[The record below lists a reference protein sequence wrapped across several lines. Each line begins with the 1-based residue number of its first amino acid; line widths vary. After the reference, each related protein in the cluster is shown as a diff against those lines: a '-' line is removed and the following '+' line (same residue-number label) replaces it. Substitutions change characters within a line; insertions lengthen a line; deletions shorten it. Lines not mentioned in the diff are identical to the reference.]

1 MTAMFST
8 DSKLYQ
14 FPPEFVLKNRR
25 EFYLSQKENT
35 ESISKWL
42 YRIGNCIKDCDFGA
56 ISNFLLIDKFFCELG
71 DEDIRKFQ
79 NDATW
84 SLEQL
89 YKAAD
94 EQLTHPKDES
104 SSPIDDILEIN
115 VNVVS

>member
-35 ESISKWL
+35 ESISEWL
-42 YRIGNCIKDCDFGA
+42 YRIGKCIKDCDFGA
-56 ISNFLLIDKFFCELG
+56 ISNFLLIDKFFCELS

-89 YKAAD
+89 LD
-94 EQLTHPKDES
+94 EQQTHPKDES

-115 VNVVS
+115 VNDVS